1 MDTLKD
7 DLRYIQI
14 AIEQAEIAR
23 AKGDV
28 PIGAVIVYKDQI
40 IDRAY
45 NQQEQSKIRPPILK

>member
-45 NQQEQSKIRPPILK
+45 NQQE